1 VSERSIGHTDQLT
14 QTERAVRPAP
24 HLQPRSAPDGLG
36 GLAADLD
43 LATRVSVRLRPD
55 GLIEVTV
62 GGSVV
67 GFIDHVTPVYVV
79 LSGSR
84 LATAVEIAQRR
95 TLPHAVDAL
104 RFAWEDGR

>member
-1 VSERSIGHTDQLT
+1 MSERSIGQTDELT
-14 QTERAVRPAP
+14 PIDPAERPAP
-24 HLQPRSAPDGLG
+24 RSEPRSTSDGLS

-55 GLIEVTV
+55 GLIEVIV

-67 GFIDHVTPVYVV
+67 GFVDHVAPVYVV

-84 LATAVEIAQRR
+84 PAMAVEIAQRR
-95 TLPHAVDAL
+95 TLPRAVDAL
-104 RFAWEDGR
+104 RFAWEGDR